1 MESREIFCKG
11 FIFWNPFLDSCFW
24 EIFCREIFS
33 WGLIGVVQFEVALQ
47 KSTNSPSNL
56 SNRFLKRLL
65 ATRVSSH
72 STTSAVARCSKA
84 LMVMSFRLPSGVG
97 ISVSTEVA
105 IA

>member
-1 MESREIFCKG
+1 MESGGIFG
-11 FIFWNPFLDSCFW
+11 ESHLPARLS
-24 EIFCREIFS
+24 
-33 WGLIGVVQFEVALQ
+33 V
-47 KSTNSPSNL
+47 NSHSNLFSNL
-56 SNRFLKRLL
+56 SKRFLKRLL

-84 LMVMSFRLPSGVG
+84 RMVMSFRLPSGVG

>member
-1 MESREIFCKG
+1 MES
-11 FIFWNPFLDSCFW
+11 S
-24 EIFCREIFS
+24 
-33 WGLIGVVQFEVALQ
+33 GVFGESHLPARLSVNLRSKLF
-47 KSTNSPSNL
+47 SNL

-65 ATRVSSH
+65 ATRISSH
-72 STTSAVARCSKA
+72 STTLAVARCSKA